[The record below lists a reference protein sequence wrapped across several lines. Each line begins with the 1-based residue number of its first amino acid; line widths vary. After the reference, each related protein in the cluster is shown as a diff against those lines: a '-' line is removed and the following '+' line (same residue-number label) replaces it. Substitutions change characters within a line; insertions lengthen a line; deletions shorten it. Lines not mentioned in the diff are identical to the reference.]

1 MFVCLVMKENEF
13 AGEPFD
19 KKNILTYGLPTQK
32 SLSKMRTS
40 MDVTPGY
47 DENGKEFLTMSQKWA
62 IVFYRILMPCVG
74 SRREIIS
81 KLHYKKLSNIY
92 TTSQEGYVLLE
103 LKNNWEKWTHLARK
117 KFDQTYHFDEERE
130 KDILSTLYTNSRFY
144 SSMDG
149 WSKEGMIEY
158 NKLCAS
164 VRADKLS
171 EKNSFF
177 ENWFSQVMQET
188 KNESSEEREKVL
200 NESRI
205 VPYSDDWDS
214 IENITA
220 V

>member
-1 MFVCLVMKENEF
+1 MNEITDEKF
-13 AGEPFD
+13 N
-19 KKNILTYGLPTQK
+19 KNDILTYGLLTQK
-32 SLSKMRTS
+32 GLVKMRTS
-40 MDVTPGY
+40 VDITPAY
-47 DENGKEFLTMSQKWA
+47 DKKGEEILSMHQKWA

-74 SRREIIS
+74 SRRGIIS
-81 KLHYKKLSNIY
+81 KLHYKKLSNIF

-117 KFDQTYHFDEERE
+117 KFDKNYEFDKNEE
-130 KDILSTLYTNSRFY
+130 KDLLETLYTNSRFY

-158 NKLCAS
+158 NKLCSS
-164 VRADKLS
+164 VREEKLR
-171 EKNSFF
+171 EENSLF
-177 ENWFSQVMQET
+177 ENWFYEVMQGT
-188 KNESSEEREKVL
+188 KNESSEERERIL

-214 IENITA
+214 IKNITA

>member
-1 MFVCLVMKENEF
+1 MKENEF
-13 AGEPFD
+13 AGENFD

-32 SLSKMRTS
+32 SLIKMRTS
-40 MDVTPGY
+40 MEIPPGY
-47 DENGKEFLTMSQKWA
+47 DENGNEFLSISKKWA
-62 IVFYRILMPCVG
+62 IVFYRMLMPCVG
-74 SRREIIS
+74 SRRDIIS

-92 TTSQEGYVLLE
+92 TTSQEGYILLE

-117 KFDQTYHFDEERE
+117 KFDKTYQFDKE
-130 KDILSTLYTNSRFY
+130 KEKSILSTLYTNSRFY

-164 VRADKLS
+164 VREDKFS

-177 ENWFSQVMQET
+177 ENWFSEVMQERR
-188 KNESSEEREKVL
+188 NESSEEKEKVL